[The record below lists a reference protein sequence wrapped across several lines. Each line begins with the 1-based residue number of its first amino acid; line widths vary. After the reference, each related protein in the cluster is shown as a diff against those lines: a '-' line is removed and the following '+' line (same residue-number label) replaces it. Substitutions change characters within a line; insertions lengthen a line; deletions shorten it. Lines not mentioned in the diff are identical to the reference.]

1 MLMKHY
7 VELYEWFWNIKNTQN
22 HELWDSIVE
31 LYNSRVNGSV
41 AESFFCF
48 VFLSAQENENINFTN
63 KKINRFRNKFGMTRK
78 PTVRL
83 NLFQHLLLLDS
94 ETSSEKRYTGLPQI
108 YFVNFRNDVK
118 WNIANIM

>member
-7 VELYEWFWNIKNTQN
+7 VELFEWFWNIKNIQN

-48 VFLSAQENENINFTN
+48 VFLSVQENENNN
-63 KKINRFRNKFGMTRK
+63 
-78 PTVRL
+78 
-83 NLFQHLLLLDS
+83 
-94 ETSSEKRYTGLPQI
+94 
-108 YFVNFRNDVK
+108 
-118 WNIANIM
+118 